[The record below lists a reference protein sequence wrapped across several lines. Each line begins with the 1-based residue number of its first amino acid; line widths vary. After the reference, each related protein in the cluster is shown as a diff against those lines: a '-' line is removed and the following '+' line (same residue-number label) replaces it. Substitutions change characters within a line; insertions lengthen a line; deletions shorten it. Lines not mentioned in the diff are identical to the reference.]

1 MTEPTPWLRARASLW
16 FLIAAVTVV
25 GAWATRFGTRWPSVY
40 YMTGSSMEPTVA
52 PNEYYL
58 AWGPPGRLSPGDLV
72 LFRFEDGE
80 EVFHVLRRV
89 AALPADTV
97 SMESGRVVLNGVTQE
112 TPFRIVEPL
121 ASYSPL
127 AIEGDLYDWGPW
139 ITPPDSVVLLAD
151 TRDILGWPDS
161 RFIGFVAVA
170 DIIARATRTVTGRR
184 LR

>member
-1 MTEPTPWLRARASLW
+1 MTGPTPWPRARASLW
-16 FLIAAVTVV
+16 FLIAAVTAV
-25 GAWATRFGTRWPSVY
+25 GVWATRFGTRWPSIY

-72 LFRFEDGE
+72 LFRFDDGD

-151 TRDILGWPDS
+151 TRDMLGWPDS

-170 DIIARATRTVTGRR
+170 DIISRATRTVTGRR